1 MTHKILLLLKYFLQG
16 ILIWFVCLVMLVV
29 YSLIVF
35 YFFNWGNDD
44 SPLYTLLDFMLGNWF
59 SFRAKWFP
67 AFLFGFVSLFTQT
80 YLFRKRYLRMTSEQN
95 NVGSIAMFIF
105 TGVSIVT
112 AFVSLS
118 VISWSLEHHMMY
130 GIFGDIGGLITI
142 PTAMIVIGT
151 LGGLIASRVYIY
163 KKKKV
168 KKIQIDQNLTE

>member
-1 MTHKILLLLKYFLQG
+1 
-16 ILIWFVCLVMLVV
+16 
-29 YSLIVF
+29 
-35 YFFNWGNDD
+35 
-44 SPLYTLLDFMLGNWF
+44 
-59 SFRAKWFP
+59 
-67 AFLFGFVSLFTQT
+67 
-80 YLFRKRYLRMTSEQN
+80 
-95 NVGSIAMFIF
+95 MFIF